1 MTPSISEE
9 TRRTAPLALW
19 RYSAEYLRA
28 ALHLCGPIHVRS
40 TESQVP
46 YHIAA
51 QGIEFALK
59 AFLRARGAT
68 MTSLTT
74 DVGHSLPAALTQCEA
89 LGLPL
94 MPTRFRQAIA
104 EIAPCHQ
111 NGQFVHRVTDADA
124 FPEIDPLVD
133 AGVWLLDQI
142 APDVVEHFA
151 AHLASDQSP
160 SEPQLLQRLRADL
173 SATSASVR
181 ATRFCGPSER

>member
-1 MTPSISEE
+1 MTSSISEE

-28 ALHLCGPIHVRS
+28 ALHLCGPIHIRCA
-40 TESQVP
+40 ESQVP

-59 AFLRARGAT
+59 AFLRARDAS
-68 MTSLTT
+68 MASLTT
-74 DVGHSLPAALTQCEA
+74 DVGHSLPDALARCEA

-94 MPTRFRQAIA
+94 IPARFRQAIA
-104 EIAPCHQ
+104 EVAPCHQ
-111 NGQFVHRVTDADA
+111 NGQFVHLDTDADA
-124 FPEIDPLVD
+124 FPKIEPLVD

-151 AHLASDQSP
+151 VHLASDQSP

-173 SATSASVR
+173 SATSAGVHR
-181 ATRFCGPSER
+181 ASAPG